1 MEKVEYILN
10 SISGAI
16 SSLTVIVAFLL
27 AISKK
32 SREFLKNV
40 INKNAGTDSQNKTI
54 EEISDSVKD
63 MKEQLAVLE
72 KSQVV
77 MLRENII
84 RYYDICM
91 PKKHITRYGIRIVN
105 EMYDQYHNGLGQN
118 SYITDLVEALRQLP
132 VTNTEVDLENEE

>member
-16 SSLTVIVAFLL
+16 SSLTIIVAFLL

-54 EEISDSVKD
+54 EEIIAQNSNI
-63 MKEQLAVLE
+63 AVSYLE

-118 SYITDLVEALRQLP
+118 SYITDLVESLRQLP
-132 VTNTEVDLENEE
+132 VTSTEVDLENEE